1 MKKVLTLCFNL
12 GIIPFV
18 ETTLAHRQAV
28 RQRTLTPSSK
38 VRILVG
44 QLTDLEELVLRGLS
58 FYMRKWYTKEVFIV
72 PQKLR

>member
-1 MKKVLTLCFNL
+1 MVKKSLKKFLKKIKKVLTQRLVLC
-12 GIIPFV
+12 IIAFV

-44 QLTDLEELVLRGLS
+44 QLKNLEEKSSRFFVA
-58 FYMRKWYTKEVFIV
+58 
-72 PQKLR
+72 